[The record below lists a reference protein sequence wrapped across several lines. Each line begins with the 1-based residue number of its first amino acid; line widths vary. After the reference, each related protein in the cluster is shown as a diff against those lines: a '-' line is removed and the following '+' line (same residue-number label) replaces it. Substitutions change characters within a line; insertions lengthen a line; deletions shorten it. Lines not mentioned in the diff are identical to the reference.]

1 MDLNEI
7 PLPPQPPPQSAPPLL
22 PPLPPPLSANVYN
35 QQHHHSHHHHH
46 HHGPITP
53 PPPPPP
59 SLPQSYSSQLYS
71 PRVDTI
77 DKNNNSN
84 TNATSSSY
92 LNKSNKFQPHPQQP
106 QSQEQSKATMSAV
119 ASAPVTPVRAKK
131 EFDAKS
137 LEIIQKRSMN
147 IIINELKSVIRN
159 DLCKKLIEQR
169 AFQLIDDYY
178 KQNQTS
184 INSNLPLSNISS
196 QNSVKSEPSMPHQNS
211 TSFKRNLSN
220 NTISKTTSNFVPV
233 KRPTTPPSPPPLS
246 TPVPNAPPNSQA
258 TPQASY
264 HNSPSTPNSYSLFKE
279 VDSIESPNF
288 SLSNRNRAPQY
299 FRYPSSQ
306 QQAPSQVRLC
316 SFNIIFFY
324 FRTKIIH
331 LNLMFCFCV

>member
-22 PPLPPPLSANVYN
+22 PPLPPPLSNAYN
-35 QQHHHSHHHHH
+35 QQHHHLHHHHQQ

-53 PPPPPP
+53 PPPPLPP
-59 SLPQSYSSQLYS
+59 PPSQLYS

-92 LNKSNKFQPHPQQP
+92 LNKSTKFQPHTQQP
-106 QSQEQSKATMSAV
+106 QSQEQSKTTMSAV

-178 KQNQTS
+178 KQNHNS
-184 INSNLPLSNISS
+184 INSNLSLGTMSS
-196 QNSVKSEPSMPHQNS
+196 QNTIKSSEPSMPHQNS
-211 TSFKRNLSN
+211 NTFKRNLSN

-246 TPVPNAPPNSQA
+246 TPVPNVPPNSQA
-258 TPQASY
+258 TPQTSY
-264 HNSPSTPNSYSLFKE
+264 HNSPSTPSSYNLFKE

-288 SLSNRNRAPQY
+288 SSSNRNRAPQY
-299 FRYPSSQ
+299 FRYPSQ
-306 QQAPSQVRLC
+306 QQAQSQVRSC
-316 SFNIIFFY
+316 SLLYFIFIFTQKVIIKF
-324 FRTKIIH
+324 
-331 LNLMFCFCV
+331 